1 MKNRL
6 QPILIFT
13 AGFLL
18 AQFLFIIPVKGQ
30 VPQSFAFQAI
40 LRDTLGSVRTN
51 DEVTLTLLIVKDNAD
66 GSLVYQED
74 HSVTTNSLGL
84 VSLEVGKENTAAFNG
99 IDWSGGPYFLKIAAD
114 GRLIGTSQLM
124 SVPYALYADST
135 KEDSLIHTLGLF
147 PDNYAGTV
155 TDIEGNIY
163 KTVTIGTQTWMAE
176 NLRTVTLN
184 DNTPIA
190 LVTDNAIWA
199 ATTDPACCWYNNEA
213 GNSFLSVN
221 YGTLYNWHAVNTGK
235 LCPAGWHILNAAE
248 GTALINF
255 LGGAE
260 AAAAKL
266 AEAGTKHWLFEELSS
281 NETGFAALP
290 GGMRNPGGA
299 FADLGIAGFW
309 WSVAEESLSTAY
321 MWTIIMMHPQVVALA
336 WPKTG
341 GLSVRCLKD

>member
-1 MKNRL
+1 MKNRIK
-6 QPILIFT
+6 PIFIFT

-18 AQFLFIIPVKGQ
+18 AQLLFIIPLSGQ

-40 LRDTLGSVRTN
+40 LRDTLGSVTAD

-74 HSVTTNSLGL
+74 HTVTTNSLGL
-84 VSLEVGKENTAAFNG
+84 VSLEVGRENTAAFNS
-99 IDWSGGPYFLKIAAD
+99 IDWSQGPYFLKIAAD
-114 GRLIGTSQLM
+114 GRLIGTSRLM

-135 KEDSLIHTLGLF
+135 KDDSLIHNLGMF
-147 PDNYAGTV
+147 PDNFAGTV

-163 KTVTIGTQTWMAE
+163 KTITIGTQTWMAE
-176 NLRTVTLN
+176 NLRTATLN

-190 LVTDNAIWA
+190 LVTDNAIWE

-213 GNSFLSVN
+213 GNSFNSVN
-221 YGTLYNWHAVNTGK
+221 FGALYNWYAVNTGK
-235 LCPAGWHILNAAE
+235 LCPSGWHILNAAE
-248 GTALINF
+248 GTTLINF
-255 LGGAE
+255 LGGTD
-260 AAAAKL
+260 AAAPKL
-266 AEAGTKHWLFEELSS
+266 AEAGSKHWISESLAT
-281 NETGFAALP
+281 NETGFTALP

-299 FADLGIAGFW
+299 FADLGIVGLW

-321 MWTIIMMHPQVVALA
+321 MWTIVMLYAQVFYAP
-336 WPKTG
+336 WPKAG